1 MDPIFEH
8 SVFDSA
14 RKIVKCVI
22 RQLENPKQNTLENL
36 FYTCLKCW
44 SNNAFSIAKK
54 VRSTDEGTSVFNEYC
69 DCHNKWRDG

>member
-22 RQLENPKQNTLENL
+22 RQLENPKQKHLKICFTL
-36 FYTCLKCW
+36 
-44 SNNAFSIAKK
+44 
-54 VRSTDEGTSVFNEYC
+54 V
-69 DCHNKWRDG
+69 